1 MWADN
6 ETSEDLLGF
15 KVHADLL
22 IDVINDDI
30 VLPVTIG
37 VFGDW
42 GSGKSSILQII
53 NKHFE
58 DDPDT
63 LCIYFN
69 GWTFEGYDDAKA
81 ALLNSILK
89 ELEDN
94 KKLSAEVVSTVKEKA
109 KKLWKSIDWMRGA
122 GMVLKNIALPAVSAY
137 FTGGISLAPYA
148 IKKISELGIDS
159 PEKLIEKLQ
168 SADGKEFFESIR
180 KEEEKEEKTNLISE
194 FRKDF
199 SELLEATKFKK
210 LVVIIDDLDRC
221 APDRIIENLEAVKL
235 FLNVS
240 KTAFIIG
247 ADPRIV
253 RHAIEHRYKTDSI
266 ENADDSNSRNK
277 RIVSDYLEK
286 LIQVPYIL
294 PKLSDSEVETYMTLL
309 FCKKV
314 LGDDFNKVHN
324 AFCSYRDTNRYAVY
338 GFGDIQSLLSD
349 EEKTS
354 LSESVSLIASLSS
367 VISEGLNGNPRQ
379 IKRFLNTFTLRN
391 RLVKVAK
398 IQDFKVDIL
407 AKLMVLE
414 YSNPELF
421 RKIYEWQIGQKGE
434 PKELIELEKLVAQGK
449 FEEIKVKYTIDWASE
464 KIIRWLKINP
474 SLTGVDLRDYYW
486 ISRDQLSNSMSG
498 ASLVPPHIRS
508 LFKKL
513 IGHGSG
519 TILTNTIT
527 QEIIGK
533 LSELENEVLLSQLE
547 KELSKVPENV
557 ITHRVFIELMSQK
570 VIGAI
575 ESYIRVLTGIDHSKI
590 PFSLQNEFKIAVKS
604 NEKIG
609 PIFTIFKKE
618 SQISKALNQK

>member
-22 IDVINDDI
+22 IDVINDDT
-30 VLPVTIG
+30 VLPITIG

-53 NKHFE
+53 NKQF
-58 DDPDT
+58 DNDPNT

-89 ELEDN
+89 ELENN
-94 KKLSAEVVSTVKEKA
+94 KKLSSEVISTVKEKA

-137 FTGGISLAPYA
+137 FTGGISLAPFVMQ
-148 IKKISELGIDS
+148 KISELGIDS
-159 PEKLIEKLQ
+159 PEKLIEKLK
-168 SADGKEFFESIR
+168 SAEGKDFFESLK

-194 FRKDF
+194 FRSDF

-266 ENADDSNSRNK
+266 ENADDPNSRNK

-294 PKLSDSEVETYMTLL
+294 PKLSDTEVETYMTLL
-309 FCKKV
+309 FCKKI
-314 LGDDFNKVHN
+314 LGENFNKVHS
-324 AFCSYRDTNRYAVY
+324 AFCNYRDANRYAVY

-349 EEKTS
+349 DEKTK
-354 LSESVSLIASLSS
+354 LSESISLIASLSS

-398 IQDFKVDIL
+398 IQDFKIDVL

-434 PKELIELEKLVAQGK
+434 PKELIELEKLVVKGK
-449 FEEIKVKYTIDWASE
+449 IDDIKGKYTIDWASE

-474 SLTGVDLRDYYW
+474 SLTGIDLRDYYW

-513 IGHGSG
+513 MAHGSG

-533 LSELENEVLLSQLE
+533 LSDSENEVLLSQLE
-547 KELSKVPENV
+547 KELSKSPENAT
-557 ITHRVFIELMSQK
+557 THRIFIEFMSQK
-570 VIGAI
+570 AIGAI
-575 ESYIRVLTGIDHSKI
+575 ESYIRILAGIDHSKI
-590 PFSLQNEFKIAVKS
+590 PFSLQNEFKIALKN

-609 PIFTIFKKE
+609 AIFTIFKKE